1 MLLNGRHI
9 PFRQSDPYPVK
20 SRPPRSSLRIWFR
33 DDRLR
38 RLFAN
43 AGILLGGKTVNA
55 IAGLAG
61 LAIAAR
67 ALGVEQFG
75 ILVLIHTFTQTIGE
89 IAKFQSWQ
97 AVLRYG
103 TPALNEGR
111 IGDFQRLLRF
121 TAHLDGWSA
130 LAGTFLSVAVA
141 WALGPSFDWP
151 PELMPAALI
160 YVTSVLFMVQATPT
174 GILRLIDKFDILSV
188 QSTLGAII
196 RMVGG
201 GVAWAMGGG
210 IVAFLAAWYAA
221 TAIAGI
227 YLIAKGWSELRKR
240 GLLDGF
246 TWKGDGQPMTRGFD
260 GVWSFVWSTNLSSTL
275 ELAYTHIGTLAVGWM
290 LGPRE
295 AALFRIARQLGE
307 ALAKPAKLLIPAIY
321 PELSRMIE
329 ARQFGEMRSLIER
342 SALLAGAGAMLAL
355 VICWGI
361 GEIGLRLI
369 VGPEFVPAYPV
380 MMWLVAAA
388 VVGIW
393 SFPLEPVMVSAG
405 EAHKALMVRIWTT
418 AVYIP
423 VLLASIH
430 WFGLIGAGWARMF
443 SAVLVLA
450 AFLVPV
456 VRWFRQRMAE
466 ERDGA

>member
-1 MLLNGRHI
+1 M
-9 PFRQSDPYPVK
+9 
-20 SRPPRSSLRIWFR
+20 PRLSIAGWFR

-38 RLFAN
+38 RLFGN

-55 IAGLAG
+55 VAGLAG

-67 ALGVEQFG
+67 ALGLEAFG
-75 ILVLIHTFTQTIGE
+75 ILILIHTFTQTIGE

-103 TPALNEGR
+103 TPALTEGR
-111 IGDFQRLLRF
+111 VSDFQRLLRF
-121 TAHLDGWSA
+121 TALLDGWSA
-130 LAGTFLSVAVA
+130 LAGTILSVLVA
-141 WALGPSFDWP
+141 WALGPYFDWP
-151 PELMPAALI
+151 PELMPAALV

-174 GILRLIDKFDILSV
+174 GVLRLIDRFDILSV

-201 GVAWAMGGG
+201 GIAWAMGGG
-210 IVAFLAAWYAA
+210 IVAFLVAWYIA
-221 TAIAGI
+221 TAWAGI

-240 GLLDGF
+240 GLLDGYS
-246 TWKGDGQPMTRGFD
+246 WRGDGQPVTRGFD
-260 GVWSFVWSTNLSSTL
+260 GVWSFVWSTNLSATL

-321 PELSRMIE
+321 PELARMTAAGE
-329 ARQFGEMRSLIER
+329 HKEMRALIER

-355 VICWGI
+355 VVCWLI

-369 VGPEFVPAYPV
+369 VGEEFVAAYPV

-405 EAHKALMVRIWTT
+405 EAHKALMVRAWTT

-423 VLLASIH
+423 VLLAAIH

-443 SAVLVLA
+443 SAVLVLV

-456 VRWFRQRMAE
+456 VRWFRRRLAE
-466 ERDGA
+466 NEGA

>member
-1 MLLNGRHI
+1 MGRNTHFRLL
-9 PFRQSDPYPVK
+9 DK
-20 SRPPRSSLRIWFR
+20 LALPPLRSTLKIWFG

-43 AGILLGGKTVNA
+43 AGILLGGKSVNA
-55 IAGLAG
+55 VAGLAG

-103 TPALNEGR
+103 TPAIKEGR

-121 TAHLDGWSA
+121 TMHLDGWSA
-130 LAGTFLSVAVA
+130 LAGTFLSVGAA
-141 WALGPSFDWP
+141 WLLGPSFDWP
-151 PELMPAALI
+151 ADLMPHALV

-174 GILRLIDKFDILSV
+174 GVLRLINRFDILSV

-196 RMVGG
+196 RMIGG
-201 GVAWAMGGG
+201 ALAWALDGG
-210 IVAFLAAWYAA
+210 IVAFLVAWYAA

-227 YLIAKGWSELRKR
+227 YLIGKGWAELRR
-240 GLLDGF
+240 SGLLEGYR
-246 TWKGDGQPMTRGFD
+246 WRGDGQPMSRGFE
-260 GVWSFVWSTNLSSTL
+260 GIWGFVWSTNLSSTL

-290 LGPRE
+290 LGPSD

-321 PELSRMIE
+321 PELAGMVQ
-329 ARQFGEMRSLIER
+329 AGQYKEMRALIER
-342 SALLAGAGAMLAL
+342 SGLLAGAGAMLAL
-355 VICWGI
+355 VICWLI

-369 VGPEFVPAYPV
+369 VGPAFVPAWPV

-405 EAHKALMVRIWTT
+405 DAHKALLVRCWTT
-418 AVYIP
+418 IVYIP
-423 VLLASIH
+423 VLLGAIH
-430 WFGLIGAGWARMF
+430 WYGLIGAGWARMF
-443 SAVLVLA
+443 SAILVLV

-456 VRWFRQRMAE
+456 VRWFRRRVAE
-466 ERDGA
+466 GQDRE

>member
-1 MLLNGRHI
+1 MI
-9 PFRQSDPYPVK
+9 AK
-20 SRPPRSSLRIWFR
+20 PPRSAITTWFR

-38 RLFAN
+38 KLFGN

-151 PELMPAALI
+151 PDLMPAALI

-174 GILRLIDKFDILSV
+174 GILRLIDRFDILSV

-201 GVAWAMGGG
+201 GIAWAVGGG
-210 IVAFLAAWYAA
+210 IVAFLVAWYVA

-227 YLIAKGWSELRKR
+227 YLIAKGWAELKKR
-240 GLLDGF
+240 GLLDGYS
-246 TWKGDGQPMTRGFD
+246 WRGDGKPMTHGFD

-329 ARQFGEMRSLIER
+329 ARNYKVMRSLIER

-405 EAHKALMVRIWTT
+405 EAHKALVVRLWTT

-430 WFGLIGAGWARMF
+430 YFGLIGAGWARMF
-443 SAVLVLA
+443 SAVLVLV
-450 AFLVPV
+450 AFTVPV
-456 VRWFRQRMAE
+456 VRWFRHRLAE
-466 ERDGA
+466 ERNRA